1 MGYDF
6 RVESTWRTH
15 PKFILLRQL
24 YGSEG
29 IDAIFTLWAFVA
41 EERNKGVLE
50 NMSDRHIAAACCI
63 DPKNIDPSEFVA
75 NLVEIGFLD
84 RREDRVVVVHN
95 WDKRQPNIW
104 ARGEKNPAKVAA
116 ANARWQ
122 KNDDSSS
129 VKTKKKHGVENADA
143 PAMQCMGSAMPHP
156 IPSYLKSL
164 SLAPDGERARELV
177 FGLMSESSPR
187 ARPKAPDKWP
197 AMLLGLL
204 EAGHS
209 LEEIERAT
217 RFALQ
222 DAFWR
227 SRILSA
233 KAYRENFA
241 QILDQAV
248 KAEEPD
254 PGCNEEGRG
263 QGMSA
268 EAWEELK
275 KKNRV
280 QHGVSNAVV
289 KSMPP

>member
-41 EERNKGVLE
+41 EERNKGVLN

-63 DPKNIDPSEFVA
+63 DPKVIDPSEFVA

-84 RREDRVVVVHN
+84 RRGDQVVVVHN
-95 WDKRQPNIW
+95 WEKRQPNIW
-104 ARGEKNPAKVAA
+104 ARGEKNPLKVAA

-122 KNDDSSS
+122 KDGEKPCAKN
-129 VKTKKKHGVENADA
+129 KKKQIVSDSDA
-143 PAMQCMGSAMPHP
+143 AAMQCMHSAMPHP
-156 IPSYLKSL
+156 IPSHIKSL
-164 SLAPDGERARELV
+164 SQAPDGERAREII
-177 FGLMSESSPR
+177 FALMSESRPK
-187 ARPKAPDKWP
+187 ARPKSPDKWP
-197 AMLLGLL
+197 AMLQGLL
-204 EAGHS
+204 DDGQTVED
-209 LEEIERAT
+209 IERAT

-222 DAFWR
+222 DSFWR
-227 SRILSA
+227 SRILSP
-233 KAYRENFA
+233 KAFFENFG
-241 QILDQAV
+241 QIVDQAAKELEAQAQCSV
-248 KAEEPD
+248 D
-254 PGCNEEGRG
+254 GIG

-275 KKNRV
+275 KKSRV
-280 QHGVSNAVV
+280 QHAVSNSVV

>member
-1 MGYDF
+1 MNTDIRIAVSFKGHRKRKRLRMLLGPGSTDF
-6 RVESTWRTH
+6 LLDLWISTAMNH
-15 PKFILLRQL
+15 PNGILEGMDATDIALEAGWEEDPEKFVSALQ
-24 YGSEG
+24 
-29 IDAIFTLWAFVA
+29 T
-41 EERNKGVLE
+41 
-50 NMSDRHIAAACCI
+50 C
-63 DPKNIDPSEFVA
+63 
-75 NLVEIGFLD
+75 GFLD
-84 RREDRVVVVHN
+84 QDEAGVYALHDWEDHQGYAIHAEMRSE
-95 WDKRQPNIW
+95 K
-104 ARGEKNPAKVAA
+104 ARKAA
-116 ANARWQ
+116 RARWGPKAQ
-122 KNDDSSS
+122 
-129 VKTKKKHGVENADA
+129 NAPSMPEALPQASFSNA
-143 PAMQCMGSAMPHP
+143 PSPT
-156 IPSYLKSL
+156 PSPAPLAL
-164 SLAPDGERARELV
+164 SLPPDGERAREIV

-254 PGCNEEGRG
+254 PGCNEEGKG